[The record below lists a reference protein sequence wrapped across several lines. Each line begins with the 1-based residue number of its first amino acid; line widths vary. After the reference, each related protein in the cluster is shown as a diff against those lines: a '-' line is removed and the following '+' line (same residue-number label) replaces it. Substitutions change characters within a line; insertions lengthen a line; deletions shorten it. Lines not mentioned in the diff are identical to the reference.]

1 VNFLEKKIEE
11 ENPTL
16 IKTREI
22 VMNEKEQLEEAA
34 EKAEEQGKLLYEKKT
49 IADAK
54 KDEVENEKNQ
64 IENEIKKA
72 EPFLNEA
79 YSKIKKVDEKQIS
92 ELFNYP
98 KPNVKMFDLLELFL
112 EVWKIKV
119 QKIVWEFDEITE
131 KGVIKKAKSVFKTCK
146 TLSKQCKL
154 KDEMIDFPRNELKY
168 HPDVM
173 QEIIP
178 KFKELNKEELGK
190 ISVALTA
197 IYEFMNIMIT

>member
-1 VNFLEKKIEE
+1 
-11 ENPTL
+11 
-16 IKTREI
+16 
-22 VMNEKEQLEEAA
+22 
-34 EKAEEQGKLLYEKKT
+34 
-49 IADAK
+49 
-54 KDEVENEKNQ
+54 
-64 IENEIKKA
+64 
-72 EPFLNEA
+72 
-79 YSKIKKVDEKQIS
+79 
-92 ELFNYP
+92 
-98 KPNVKMFDLLELFL
+98 MFDLLELFL

-168 HPDVM
+168 HPEVM

-178 KFKELNKEELGK
+178 KFKELNKHELGK

-197 IYEFMNIMIT
+197 IYEFMNIMITYFDLDFKLEPQRKILKEKKEQLDEILIELNELNSK